1 MRITNSMLTRNYLYN
16 MGRNL
21 NNMSLVQNQLASG
34 KEIQRGSENPRVAVR
49 SMQLNTEIDANEQY
63 NTNIQSTT
71 NWLDTTDTAL
81 GEANNIVKRINT
93 LMIKAGNGAYSPD
106 EIAAINDEVKEKVKE
121 LTGVMNTSFDGNF
134 IFGGSKSTSKPVVQ
148 DASGKICYADKNG
161 SAVNFPYTF
170 ATAIPSA
177 SIAAGTTVNIN
188 SADDANK
195 LITQLQTV
203 PAAASDYAAA
213 QTAIKD
219 LQKEPIAIRQI
230 QDHLQTEISE
240 GIPVEYNKTAADIL
254 EFKNKSG
261 VTVNVMDRL
270 SDIVSCLNI
279 ASGDVT
285 SAVTL
290 SDGTTIAAG
299 DSNAALARVNGDL
312 LGYSSDISLNISKLR
327 SNVGAMQNR
336 MESSQK
342 INEDQTYN
350 MTNILSETE
359 DIDFT
364 EKTMEYSIMQTVYT
378 ASLQTSGK
386 ILTNTLMDYIR

>member
-1 MRITNSMLTRNYLYN
+1 MLTRNYLNN
-16 MGRNL
+16 MSRNL

-34 KEIQRGSENPRVAVR
+34 KQIQRGSEDPRVAVR

-93 LMIKAGNGAYSPD
+93 LMIKAGNGAFSPD
-106 EIAAINDEVKEKVKE
+106 EISAINDEVKEKVKE

-134 IFGGSKSTSKPVVQ
+134 IFGGSKSTSKPLVQ
-148 DASGKICYADKNG
+148 DAGGKMCYADKNG

-170 ATAIPSA
+170 ATAISSTPP
-177 SIAAGTTVNIN
+177 IPAATTVNIN
-188 SADDANK
+188 SIDDANK
-195 LITQLQTV
+195 LINQLQTV
-203 PAAASDYAAA
+203 LPAASDYAAA

-254 EFKNKSG
+254 EFTNKSG
-261 VTVNVMDRL
+261 ATVNVMDKL
-270 SDIVSCLNI
+270 SDIVSCLNV
-279 ASGDVT
+279 ASKDVAT
-285 SAVTL
+285 AVTL
-290 SDGTTIAAG
+290 SDGTIIPAG
-299 DSNAALARVNGDL
+299 DMNAALAHINGNL
-312 LGYSSDISLNISKLR
+312 LGNTSDISQNISKLR

-364 EKTMEYSIMQTVYT
+364 EKTMEYSVLQTVYT

-386 ILTNTLMDYIR
+386 ILSNTIMDYIR